1 MTKIDA
7 IVQKAMTD
15 YPAPGFEMCVVKDG
29 QVVYNKGSGMADVKG
44 GRPMTPRSVSIQAS
58 ISKSLTAMAVMQLVE
73 QGKIDLNKPVT
84 AYLPYFTMAD
94 PRYKDITV
102 RMLLS
107 HMSGLPEVPIPWD
120 VPLDPATN
128 PLAQAVR
135 SLSDQ
140 KLLSAPGEQ
149 YNYSGWGYSTLGD
162 VIAKVTGEPFESYM
176 GQHLLKPL
184 GMVNSTFM
192 AAEVDP
198 NLRVTGYITA
208 KDGSAAA
215 IEVAADARDLP
226 ADGLW
231 SSCED
236 MIKWAQ
242 FMLNKGELNG
252 TRLLRPESIDAMW
265 MSVAGTPWMDALGPW
280 YGPYVGEYGLG
291 WYVGEKAGHR
301 LAGHAGANDGV
312 NTHIQFAPDDGLAV
326 IAIDNWLK
334 PDPDWYPA
342 GFAAFDV
349 MDLLL
354 GIEPEKEPAAKLD
367 DASVTKIEALVKE
380 IMAKGK
386 VPGAA
391 VGIVKDGE
399 LVYASGFGVGKL
411 GSDEP
416 VTPESVFA
424 MGSVGKTPTAMAIMQ
439 LVEDGKIDLD
449 APVTKYLPYFTLADP
464 DAGAITIRQ
473 LLSHTSGMPDVEI
486 DWLAEYRDKNKRI
499 DEGVLDDFVR
509 SLSKESLLFRP
520 GKDWAYSSTGF
531 DILGDVV
538 AKVSGQ
544 DFEDYVQDH
553 VLTPLGLE
561 DSSYLLSDVNPAA
574 LVAPHMY
581 DEKGNAK
588 TLDFFPYSRPHAPSG
603 AFYANVNDMARFAV
617 ANLNHGELNGT
628 RVLPASA
635 YDKMWAPQ
643 ATSSWAENFGPQV
656 TSYGLGWWVGEFKGH
671 RIIGNYGTEYGFQSH
686 LGLFP
691 DEGFAVIALVNL
703 FDPEAG
709 SFYAYDIGNGIA
721 EVLLGVETKPTPQP

>member
-1 MTKIDA
+1 M
-7 IVQKAMTD
+7 
-15 YPAPGFEMCVVKDG
+15 
-29 QVVYNKGSGMADVKG
+29 
-44 GRPMTPRSVSIQAS
+44 
-58 ISKSLTAMAVMQLVE
+58 
-73 QGKIDLNKPVT
+73 KPQ
-84 AYLPYFTMAD
+84 
-94 PRYKDITV
+94 
-102 RMLLS
+102 
-107 HMSGLPEVPIPWD
+107 
-120 VPLDPATN
+120 N
-128 PLAQAVR
+128 
-135 SLSDQ
+135 
-140 KLLSAPGEQ
+140 
-149 YNYSGWGYSTLGD
+149 
-162 VIAKVTGEPFESYM
+162 
-176 GQHLLKPL
+176 HLLA
-184 GMVNSTFM
+184 TFSVLLI
-192 AAEVDP
+192 AA
-198 NLRVTGYITA
+198 
-208 KDGSAAA
+208 
-215 IEVAADARDLP
+215 
-226 ADGLW
+226 
-231 SSCED
+231 
-236 MIKWAQ
+236 
-242 FMLNKGELNG
+242 
-252 TRLLRPESIDAMW
+252 LLEACVSPPI
-265 MSVAGTPWMDALGPW
+265 
-280 YGPYVGEYGLG
+280 
-291 WYVGEKAGHR
+291 
-301 LAGHAGANDGV
+301 
-312 NTHIQFAPDDGLAV
+312 APT
-326 IAIDNWLK
+326 
-334 PDPDWYPA
+334 
-342 GFAAFDV
+342 
-349 MDLLL
+349 
-354 GIEPEKEPAAKLD
+354 AKLD

-399 LVYASGFGVGKL
+399 LVYASGFGVSKL
-411 GSDEP
+411 GSAEP

-544 DFEDYVQDH
+544 NFEDYLQDH

-628 RVLPASA
+628 RVLPAST

-656 TSYGLGWWVGEFKGH
+656 TSYGLGWWVGAFKGH
-671 RIIGNYGTEYGFQSH
+671 RIIGNYGTEFGFQSH

-691 DEGFAVIALVNL
+691 DEGIAVIALVNL

-709 SFYAYDIGNGIA
+709 SFYAYDMGNGIA
-721 EVLLGVETKPTPQP
+721 EVLLGVQTEPTAQP